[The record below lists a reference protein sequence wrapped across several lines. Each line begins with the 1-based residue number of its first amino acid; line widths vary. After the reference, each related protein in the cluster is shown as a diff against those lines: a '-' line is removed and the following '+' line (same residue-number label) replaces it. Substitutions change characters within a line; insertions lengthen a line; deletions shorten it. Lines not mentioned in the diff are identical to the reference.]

1 MSLNHLIVLK
11 LLIQVKLNVLTQI
24 TKSSKNLATKNQ
36 VGAALDWGEENFRF
50 KLFMSNIWARDYGSQ
65 NYLIYQPVSKY
76 FLVIT
81 SIIDNSIL

>member
-36 VGAALDWGEENFRF
+36 VGAALD
-50 KLFMSNIWARDYGSQ
+50 
-65 NYLIYQPVSKY
+65 
-76 FLVIT
+76 
-81 SIIDNSIL
+81 